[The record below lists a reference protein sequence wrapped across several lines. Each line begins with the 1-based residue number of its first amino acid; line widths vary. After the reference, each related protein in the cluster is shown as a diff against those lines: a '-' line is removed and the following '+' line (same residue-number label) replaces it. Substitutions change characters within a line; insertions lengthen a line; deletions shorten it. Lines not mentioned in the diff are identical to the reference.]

1 MNTGIRF
8 SSPTIGDD
16 DYKILAQD
24 LNIEINETMEIIE
37 NAPYEVSILI
47 SLLHKIEKRI
57 K

>member
-8 SSPTIGDD
+8 SSPTIDDD

-47 SLLHKIEKRI
+47 SLLHKIEQRI

>member
-47 SLLHKIEKRI
+47 SLLHKLEQRI

>member
-24 LNIEINETMEIIE
+24 LNIEINEAMEIIE

-47 SLLHKIEKRI
+47 SLLHKIEQRI